1 MVKLRERKFFSLE
14 ELQKAIDVEVD
25 RINNGVTKRFPE
37 SRSDRFHRFEKN
49 ELLALPKHPYPFS
62 KWIFQQTVSEF
73 YQFTIDGNI
82 YSVPYT
88 LIGKKLDIGVTSHE
102 VQFYYENELI
112 TSHSLLEGYGQAS
125 ILDEHMPAN
134 HRLYNTLSPASIKQW
149 AKSLGNYVYEF
160 VEQILNKSKQLARNI
175 KSLNKL
181 RDYILENKLDSV
193 LNQACEYALKYNLL
207 AVTDLLYVLKNRKYI
222 QSLNTTQTMNP
233 YTHANLRGANYFGG
247 DAR

>member
-1 MVKLRERKFFSLE
+1 MNNQIIE
-14 ELQKAIDVEVD
+14 AIEN
-25 RINNGVTKRFPE
+25 R
-37 SRSDRFHRFEKN
+37 
-49 ELLALPKHPYPFS
+49 
-62 KWIFQQTVSEF
+62 
-73 YQFTIDGNI
+73 NI
-82 YSVPYT
+82 
-88 LIGKKLDIGVTSHE
+88 I
-102 VQFYYENELI
+102 QFYYENELI

-181 RDYILENKLDSV
+181 RDYILENRLDSV

-222 QSLNTTQTMNP
+222 QPLNTTQTMNP
-233 YTHANLRGANYFGG
+233 YTHANLRGASYFGG